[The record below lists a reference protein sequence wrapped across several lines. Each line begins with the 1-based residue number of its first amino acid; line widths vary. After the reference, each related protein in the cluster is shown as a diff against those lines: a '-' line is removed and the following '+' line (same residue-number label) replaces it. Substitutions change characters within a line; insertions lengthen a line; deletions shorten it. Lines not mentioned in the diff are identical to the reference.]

1 MLNPYVKF
9 QLKMIPGLR
18 EMNRRYLVSQQ
29 NVHATHAFG
38 DDASVAILLSDY
50 DDLGLARIHFNA
62 LTDQYRAIIDLE
74 REVHRKKLLEML
86 EPGSKYRVFAAFTDD
101 IKKLEKRLNDR
112 YSKSIRNYVA
122 QHTKWRVGADRTITP
137 KLQLVFGELFV
148 ILKYSG
154 QEIRFKLADL
164 DRY

>member
-9 QLKMIPGLR
+9 QQVMIGGLR
-18 EMNRRYLVSQQ
+18 KMNRRYIVTQL
-29 NVHATHAFG
+29 NVHVTTAFG
-38 DDASVAILLSDY
+38 DDATVPILLSDY
-50 DDLGLARIHFNA
+50 DDLGLAKIHFNA
-62 LTDQYRAIIDLE
+62 LNDRYRAIMDLE
-74 REVHRKKLLEML
+74 KPAHRHKLDEML
-86 EPGSKYRVFAAFTDD
+86 LPDSKYRLYAAFTDD
-101 IKKLEKRLNDR
+101 IKRLEKRLNDR

-122 QHTKWRVGADRTITP
+122 QHTTWRVGADRTLTP
-137 KLQLVFGELFV
+137 KLQLVFGDLFV

>member
-1 MLNPYVKF
+1 
-9 QLKMIPGLR
+9 
-18 EMNRRYLVSQQ
+18 MNRRYIVTQQ

-38 DDASVAILLSDY
+38 DDASVPLLLSDY

-62 LTDQYRAIIDLE
+62 LTDRYRAIMDLE
-74 REVHRKKLLEML
+74 KEAHRDKLEEMMQP
-86 EPGSKYRVFAAFTDD
+86 ESKYRLYAAFTDE
-101 IKKLEKRLNDR
+101 IKRLEKRLNDR

-122 QHTKWRVGADRTITP
+122 QHTNWRVGADRTLTP
-137 KLQLVFGELFV
+137 KLQLVFGDLFV

-164 DRY
+164 EKY

>member
-1 MLNPYVKF
+1 
-9 QLKMIPGLR
+9 
-18 EMNRRYLVSQQ
+18 MNRRYLVSQQ
-29 NVHATHAFG
+29 NVHAGHAFG
-38 DDASVAILLSDY
+38 DDATVSILLSDY
-50 DDLGLARIHFNA
+50 DDLGLAKIHFNA
-62 LTDQYRAIIDLE
+62 LTDKYRAILDLE
-74 REVHRKKLLEML
+74 KEVHRKKLEEML
-86 EPGSKYRVFAAFTDD
+86 GPGSRYRVYAAFTED

-122 QHTKWRVGADRTITP
+122 QHTNWRIGADKSLVP
-137 KLQLVFGELFV
+137 KLQLVFGDLFV